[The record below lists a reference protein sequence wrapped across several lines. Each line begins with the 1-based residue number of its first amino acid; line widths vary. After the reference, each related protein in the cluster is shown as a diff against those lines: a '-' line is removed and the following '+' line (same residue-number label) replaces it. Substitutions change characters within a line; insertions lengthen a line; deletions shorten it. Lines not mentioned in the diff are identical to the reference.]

1 MFESLILLELSSHPS
16 HCQQGETLGRR
27 CIWNI
32 SYMLCSSLTKIT
44 LQQVFDEFRR
54 CNSVNFLWTGKGI
67 FGRKAYQDKSY
78 LFQDIVNP
86 PVIEE

>member
-32 SYMLCSSLTKIT
+32 SYMFSTLTKIT
-44 LQQVFDEFRR
+44 LQQVFDEFRK

-78 LFQDIVNP
+78 LFQDRVNP
-86 PVIEE
+86 PVIKE